1 MGFGIAAGGNWSGD
15 GRLHAMHFPAHL
27 LIPLTCGFIYV
38 LGALCLKR
46 AADGAGV
53 WRATF
58 VTNLAITIFVAP
70 LWALGGRAHPFT
82 DLWQP
87 ATTGLLFTLGQLL
100 IYLAISRGDVSVTT
114 PVMGTKSILVA
125 ALASVLF
132 AVRIPPSWW
141 WAAGLCAVAVLLL
154 GWNGGAPHRRVGMTI
169 GLASA
174 SALTF
179 SFSDVFTQRWA
190 PGWGTGRFLP
200 LMFGFVGVYSFG
212 FMPFFSAPLRAI
224 TGATWRWLAPGA
236 LLLAANMAAFA
247 FTLAQW
253 QDATAANIVYSSR
266 GLWSVA
272 IVWAVG
278 HWFANHERHAGRGA
292 MLSRLAG
299 ATLMVVAIVLV
310 VAG

>member
-141 WAAGLCAVAVLLL
+141 WATTSSARRRRRTRPRGCRSSPSWCARSPLSTRA
-154 GWNGGAPHRRVGMTI
+154 
-169 GLASA
+169 AS
-174 SALTF
+174 ST
-179 SFSDVFTQRWA
+179 
-190 PGWGTGRFLP
+190 
-200 LMFGFVGVYSFG
+200 
-212 FMPFFSAPLRAI
+212 AI
-224 TGATWRWLAPGA
+224 
-236 LLLAANMAAFA
+236 
-247 FTLAQW
+247 
-253 QDATAANIVYSSR
+253 
-266 GLWSVA
+266 
-272 IVWAVG
+272 
-278 HWFANHERHAGRGA
+278 
-292 MLSRLAG
+292 
-299 ATLMVVAIVLV
+299 
-310 VAG
+310 

>member
-58 VTNLAITIFVAP
+58 VTNL
-70 LWALGGRAHPFT
+70 
-82 DLWQP
+82 
-87 ATTGLLFTLGQLL
+87 
-100 IYLAISRGDVSVTT
+100 
-114 PVMGTKSILVA
+114 
-125 ALASVLF
+125 
-132 AVRIPPSWW
+132 
-141 WAAGLCAVAVLLL
+141 
-154 GWNGGAPHRRVGMTI
+154 
-169 GLASA
+169 
-174 SALTF
+174 
-179 SFSDVFTQRWA
+179 
-190 PGWGTGRFLP
+190 
-200 LMFGFVGVYSFG
+200 
-212 FMPFFSAPLRAI
+212 AI